1 MCLLQALVAERWLG
15 GAKSRQVGQAT
26 RPVFA
31 EGMLLAPRLRSNAPP
46 PEPSKMIKCNH
57 PQPLPLI
64 CSVEVLLQSKL
75 QGVVTK
81 MADGYSAS
89 LNDCGMLRSPSSVTR
104 LVDLQ
109 GYWLPSLQAC
119 DTTPGASDQTCAAAQ
134 SDPRSQHRATST
146 KSNRSI

>member
-31 EGMLLAPRLRSNAPP
+31 EGMLLAPQLRSNAPTIIIENDEVQP
-46 PEPSKMIKCNH
+46 